1 MPKLYKYTI
10 HCKNVIVE
18 ITNVLVSTVA
28 WVANYNLIGH
38 LYNMNDQLNY
48 YCMITYLYQLSCVV
62 SQIRCTKKV

>member
-10 HCKNVIVE
+10 HCKNKIVE
-18 ITNVLVSTVA
+18 IINVLVSTVT

-48 YCMITYLYQLSCVV
+48 Y
-62 SQIRCTKKV
+62 

>member
-10 HCKNVIVE
+10 HCKNKIVE
-18 ITNVLVSTVA
+18 IINVLFSTVA

-48 YCMITYLYQLSCVV
+48 YYILVLIIMSCI
-62 SQIRCTKKV
+62 SY